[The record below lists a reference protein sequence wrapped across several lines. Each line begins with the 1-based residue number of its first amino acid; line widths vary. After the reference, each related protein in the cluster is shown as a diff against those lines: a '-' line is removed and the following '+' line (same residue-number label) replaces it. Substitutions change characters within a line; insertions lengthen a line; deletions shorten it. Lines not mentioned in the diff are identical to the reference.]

1 MPYTAAIIELKMAQR
16 AKHDQV
22 GATVYSCVRSLRH
35 LLIGRHS
42 VCLFPRTSG
51 VETWR
56 GGLE

>member
-35 LLIGRHS
+35 LLIGRTLCAFSHE
-42 VCLFPRTSG
+42 R
-51 VETWR
+51 
-56 GGLE
+56 